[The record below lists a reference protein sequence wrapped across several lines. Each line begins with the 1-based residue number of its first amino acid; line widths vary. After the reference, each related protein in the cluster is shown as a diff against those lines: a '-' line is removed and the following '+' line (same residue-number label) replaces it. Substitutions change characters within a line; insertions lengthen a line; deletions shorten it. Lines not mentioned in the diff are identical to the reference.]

1 MDIMGLVSAVLPSI
15 VVGVFMAY
23 YNKSQNKKDK
33 EREKKDEAR
42 RKESLLALEMQM
54 ATAKLAYALAM
65 AVKRGTPNG
74 EVEEGVR
81 AYEEAKG
88 KFLVFLNE
96 QALNHLK

>member
-33 EREKKDEAR
+33 EREKIDEAR

-81 AYEEAKG
+81 AYEEANG
-88 KFLVFLNE
+88 KFLDFLNE

>member
-33 EREKKDEAR
+33 EREKIDEAR

-88 KFLVFLNE
+88 KFLDFLNE